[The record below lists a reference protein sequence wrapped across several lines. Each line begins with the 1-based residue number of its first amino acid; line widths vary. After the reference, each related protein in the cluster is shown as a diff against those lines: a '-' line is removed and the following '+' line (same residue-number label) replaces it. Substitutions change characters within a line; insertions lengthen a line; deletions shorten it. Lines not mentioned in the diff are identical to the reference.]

1 MEKITY
7 IELPEPKPSK
17 ELLEKVRWLA
27 EHMFYYNA
35 PTFPFIIRDKNDK
48 V

>member
-7 IELPEPKPSK
+7 IELSEPKPSK
-17 ELLEKVRWLA
+17 GLLEKVKWLA
-27 EHMFYYNA
+27 EHMFYYNV
-35 PTFPFIIRDKNDK
+35 PTWPMIIRDKNDK

>member
-17 ELLEKVRWLA
+17 KVLENIKYLA

-35 PTFPFIIRDKNDK
+35 PTFPIIIRNKNDK

>member
-1 MEKITY
+1 MEKIIY

-17 ELLEKVRWLA
+17 RLLEKIKWFA
-27 EHMFYYNA
+27 EHMFYYNV
-35 PTFPFIIRDKNDK
+35 PTWPMIIRDKNDK

>member
-17 ELLEKVRWLA
+17 GLLEKIKWLA
-27 EHMFYYNA
+27 EHMFYYNV
-35 PTFPFIIRDKNDK
+35 PTWPMIIRDKNDK

>member
-17 ELLEKVRWLA
+17 KLLEDIAYLA
-27 EHMFYYNA
+27 EHMFYYNV
-35 PTFPFIIRDKNDK
+35 PTWPMIIRGKNDK